1 MRKFAFLL
9 VAAALLIPAA
19 SLAKGP
25 PPKKPKSAL
34 QALIAKNSAQMC
46 KALRAANPTL
56 FKKTWGTNVNHSN
69 AYGKCVSA
77 HARAKHLTKPTFAV
91 RRTIV
96 LNTAG
101 TVSSAAAGAL
111 TMSGKVTGFFGGT
124 FTSSFTFDLTK
135 ATPNGPS
142 SFCYPATG
150 TVTLTLPGLGTLTK
164 QETGKVCEVGPTG
177 ANVPHTFTGTF
188 TISGGSGVFSN
199 ASGSGTATFSQQ
211 PGPTTAQGGT
221 VTGSETFDTLTLH
234 L

>member
-1 MRKFAFLL
+1 VRKLSFLL
-9 VAAALLIPAA
+9 LVAALLIPAA
-19 SLAKGP
+19 SFAKAP
-25 PPKKPKSAL
+25 PPKKPKSAQ

-46 KALRAANPTL
+46 KALRSVNPAL
-56 FKKTWGTNVNHSN
+56 FKKTWGTNANRSN

-77 HARAKHLTKPTFAV
+77 HARAKHVTKPTFTLRSIA
-91 RRTIV
+91 
-96 LNTAG
+96 LNNAG
-101 TVSSAAAGAL
+101 TVSSAGAGTLNA
-111 TMSGKVTGFFGGT
+111 SGKITGFFGGT
-124 FTSSFTFDLTK
+124 FTSSFTFDLAS

-142 SFCYPATG
+142 SFCYSATG

-188 TISGGSGVFSN
+188 TISGGTGVFSN
-199 ASGSGTATFSQQ
+199 ATGSGTANFSQQ

-221 VTGSETFDTLTLH
+221 FTGSESFDTLTIH